1 MSEDISKHSSK
12 VSSQFK
18 QEREGLPTEKG
29 VTKKSVEEVVPA
41 SRDLRVISKRNLGW
55 KGG

>member
-29 VTKKSVEEVVPA
+29 VTKKSVEEVIPA